1 MENKIGKTIDELTVK
16 ELKEESR
23 KRGLTLEKNGHKFTK
38 PELIER
44 IIKWDKEQEDI
55 NNDIQKAIDEAGQTD
70 TVADADEEEWL
81 ADVTECNENV
91 ETCADC
97 ENSPC
102 EKTPEVKTKP
112 DDYIV
117 FAKNLEEIEK
127 KYGNRKKQE
136 IYDNELKVDS
146 FVVFVHY
153 VEARDGNIYKKLRTA
168 KVIGVNR
175 KKELVRVVTL
185 LGTEKELSFDE
196 LLYIKGS
203 AKNCSYPKDIAM
215 YLREQRTEKGRVLI
229 NERFTE
235 NNADN

>member
-1 MENKIGKTIDELTVK
+1 MNKTFEEMTVK

-23 KRGLTLEKNGHKFTK
+23 KRGLTLESKGHKFTK

-44 IIKWDKEQEDI
+44 LTKWDAEQADI
-55 NNDIQKAIDEAGQTD
+55 DADIQKAIEEAGQPDDNETWG
-70 TVADADEEEWL
+70 E
-81 ADVTECNENV
+81 TECTKEV

-97 ENSPC
+97 EEAPC
-102 EKTPEVKTKP
+102 ENTPEVKTSRDK

-117 FAKNLEEIEK
+117 YAKTLEEIEQ

-136 IYDNELKVDS
+136 IYDNELKVGS
-146 FVVFVHY
+146 YVVFVHY
-153 VEARDGNIYKKLRTA
+153 VEAKNGQIYKKLRTA
-168 KVIGVNR
+168 KVVGINR

-185 LGTEKELSFDE
+185 LGTEKELCFDE

-203 AKNCSYPKDIAM
+203 AKNCSYPKDITM
-215 YLREQRTEKGRVLI
+215 YLKEQRTEKGKVLI

-235 NNADN
+235 NNVAD